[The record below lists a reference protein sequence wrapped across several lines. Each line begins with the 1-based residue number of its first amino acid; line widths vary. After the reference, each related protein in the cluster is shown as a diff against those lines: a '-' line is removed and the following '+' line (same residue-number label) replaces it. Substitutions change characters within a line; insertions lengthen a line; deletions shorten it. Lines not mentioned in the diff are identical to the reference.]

1 MLKWFKWCTPK
12 PHLKGNSESAIL
24 KETVSNLGEFPAD
37 NQMSCDPTRYKLKV
51 IYIGFLKLKA
61 CSVFASFI
69 QLYHFLQQCFWLVH
83 TSQSSMGDVG
93 NPCKGRVQIR
103 SHADF
108 QRQEYSSETP
118 FSLGAAGSQWNE
130 MSLCHQCP
138 WTQKV
143 FTQSCS
149 LVVLHMKSLGF
160 CGRRPPVLVLQ
171 TDTGSFSWK
180 LMGFCLVD
188 QWGFLGVGFLVV
200 FLGVLGFFWC
210 VIIRHG

>member
-1 MLKWFKWCTPK
+1 M
-12 PHLKGNSESAIL
+12 
-24 KETVSNLGEFPAD
+24 V
-37 NQMSCDPTRYKLKV
+37 
-51 IYIGFLKLKA
+51 YIGFLKLKA

-69 QLYHFLQQCFWLVH
+69 LLYHFLQQCFWLVH

-108 QRQEYSSETP
+108 QRQKYSSETP

-138 WTQKV
+138 WAQKV

-149 LVVLHMKSLGF
+149 LVTSFAYEELGVLWPKTACVGVTDRHWIFFLKTNG
-160 CGRRPPVLVLQ
+160 VL
-171 TDTGSFSWK
+171 FSWS
-180 LMGFCLVD
+180 
-188 QWGFLGVGFLVV
+188 VGFFGGGFFGC